1 MLSGRNLKTKHH
13 SHSLTAEC
21 QAQDVHKHNTNI
33 QRKVLSDPIKAK
45 SNWIQQQNGIT
56 SMTFE
61 STIRHANFQC
71 WPLRA
76 ASSLYTARWLQTVS
90 INSNKRK
97 QLGFR
102 DWSRSHG
109 AYILNLQKRRKKK
122 TFERQTWLL
131 EISVDQEVHF
141 VAGNTHLSPVKGGGM
156 LEGWAHSWEEIKIG
170 SWDEYLG
177 LCSGMWHLQ
186 IHSFIDP
193 NGIWH
198 LLLVKIVTQ
207 CVFA

>member
-90 INSNKRK
+90 INSNKRQ

-102 DWSRSHG
+102 DWSRSFKFRSLSIIACWYFKSNATLFSHG
-109 AYILNLQKRRKKK
+109 AYIPNLQRRKKKKK

-170 SWDEYLG
+170 IWD
-177 LCSGMWHLQ
+177 
-186 IHSFIDP
+186 
-193 NGIWH
+193 
-198 LLLVKIVTQ
+198 
-207 CVFA
+207 